1 MRQDRMHLDCVFSI
15 LGDDCCIMLEE
26 MIGADSKTRRL
37 VDEYTK
43 DPVTKKYS
51 LSRENVEFSGYMK
64 DNGYHV
70 IKIKPE
76 HQLVSQTPTP
86 SPPPPPPFETSF
98 LDALKMQSP
107 LDLEPPCSWVLGS
120 CEFYP
125 PILNCC
131 KASMQRTITNCVVA
145 CETGQ
150 HSMW

>member
-76 HQLVSQTPTP
+76 HQLVSQLLKDAI
-86 SPPPPPPFETSF
+86 PFRFRASLF
-98 LDALKMQSP
+98 LGA
-107 LDLEPPCSWVLGS
+107 G
-120 CEFYP
+120 
-125 PILNCC
+125 IL
-131 KASMQRTITNCVVA
+131 
-145 CETGQ
+145 
-150 HSMW
+150 